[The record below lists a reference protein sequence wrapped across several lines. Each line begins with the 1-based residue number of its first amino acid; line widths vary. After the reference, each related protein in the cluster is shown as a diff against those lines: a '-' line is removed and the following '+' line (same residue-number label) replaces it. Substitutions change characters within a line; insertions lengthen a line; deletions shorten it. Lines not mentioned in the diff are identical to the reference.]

1 MITRTHKKIRLVWL
15 SMHSVFSLDSK
26 MNDVVGIIDMDGFMI
41 EKKFYC
47 KELGVLKVGEEEA
60 SSTFDTGIRWRD
72 LTPK

>member
-60 SSTFDTGIRWRD
+60 SSIFDTGIRLRD

>member
-26 MNDVVGIIDMDGFMI
+26 MNDAVGIIDMDGFMI

-47 KELGVLKVGEEEA
+47 KKLGVLNVREEEA
-60 SSTFDTGIRWRD
+60 SSIFDTGIRWRD

>member
-1 MITRTHKKIRLVWL
+1 MRPVWL
-15 SMHSVFSLDSK
+15 SMHSVFSLNSK

-60 SSTFDTGIRWRD
+60 
-72 LTPK
+72 